1 MRYKPIFLFT
11 ILWGMITIACRVPG
25 TGSSQPDMDNAL
37 LKTIVAATLTR
48 AAESGPPAT
57 RTFTVKPIEPNILI
71 VPAETEIPVQETDPS
86 AAETGLPNTPTP
98 QVIPTEIPAFSINM
112 NSPENDTAAEF
123 TYITQSGDT
132 FEYIAERF
140 DVNPERIVAA
150 DTIKK
155 VGLLPPGQVL
165 SIPNTLGDTSAN
177 QPVLPDSEVVYSP
190 SVSDFSVEE
199 FVSSTGG
206 YLSRFDEHVYDEWL
220 TGAEIVGQVAVETS
234 VNPRLLLAVLED
246 QSGWVLGEP
255 SGPADKNYPLGLHV
269 SGKKGLYQELVITA
283 TQINKGYYS
292 GRSGV
297 VTELK
302 FKDKSRLR
310 INPELN
316 AGSMGVQLLY
326 ALFTYPSGWQESL
339 YGSGGFLELYERM
352 FPGSWERAAQVEPL
366 LPADLEQPQWE
377 LPFSEGER
385 WSLTGGP
392 HYSWNAFS
400 PRGALDFAPVTG
412 EMACEVSKRRVTAS
426 AAGYV
431 ARSANNVLA
440 IDLDGDTFEGSGWN
454 IVYLHL
460 ANEGQTPAGIR
471 VETDDRL
478 GHPSCQRGHNTGT
491 HVHIA
496 RKYNGEWLP
505 ADGSVPFIL
514 SGWEVYAEEGNYI
527 GGMTKGD
534 QIVEAKPYGPH
545 SSIVVR

>member
-1 MRYKPIFLFT
+1 MLGIVS
-11 ILWGMITIACRVPG
+11 IACRVPG
-25 TGSSQPDMDNAL
+25 YGSSEPDLDSSL

-48 AAESGPPAT
+48 AAESGPPAVS
-57 RTFTVKPIEPNILI
+57 TFTPQPIEPTPIFTTT
-71 VPAETEIPVQETDPS
+71 ETEEPVQKTEPPPTEPGVPSTET
-86 AAETGLPNTPTP
+86 E
-98 QVIPTEIPAFSINM
+98 QIFPTEIPEFSIAM
-112 NSPENDTAAEF
+112 NSPEDDTSAEF
-123 TYITQSGDT
+123 TYLIQSGDT
-132 FEYIAERF
+132 LEYIAERF
-140 DVNPERIVAA
+140 AVNPERISAA
-150 DTIKK
+150 DNIKSD
-155 VGLLPPGQVL
+155 GLLPPGLVL
-165 SIPNTLGDTSAN
+165 TIPNTLGDTSIN
-177 QPVLPDSEVVYSP
+177 QPLLPDSEVVYSP
-190 SVSDFSVEE
+190 SVLDFSVDDY
-199 FVSSTGG
+199 VSSAGG

-220 TGAEIVGQVAVETS
+220 TGAEIVERVAVETS

-255 SGPADKNYPLGLHV
+255 SEPVDKSYPLGLHV
-269 SGKKGLYQELVITA
+269 SGKKGLYQELAIAA

-297 VTELK
+297 VKELK

-316 AGSMGVQLLY
+316 AGSIGVQLLY
-326 ALFTYPSGWQESL
+326 ALLTYPGEWQAAL
-339 YGSGGFLELYERM
+339 YGNGTGGFLGLYESM
-352 FPGSWERAAQVEPL
+352 FPGGWERAARVEPL
-366 LPADLEQPQWE
+366 LPGDLAQPELE
-377 LPFSEGER
+377 LPFNKGER

-392 HYSWNAFS
+392 HYSWNAGS

-412 EMACEVSKRRVTAS
+412 ELACQVSKAWVTAS
-426 AAGYV
+426 AAGDV
-431 ARSANNVLA
+431 VRSAYNVLT
-440 IDLDGDTFEGSGWN
+440 IDLDGDEFEGSGWN

-460 ANEGQTPAGIR
+460 ADEGQTPAG
-471 VETDDRL
+471 VLVDTDDQL
-478 GHPSCQRGHNTGT
+478 GHPSCERGHNTGT

-505 ADGSVPFIL
+505 ADGSVPFVL